1 MGRVVLGTGEY
12 ECSCSVAE
20 RSLAGQGQCQKKKH
34 FFIPPTI
41 TLGKFRLVQAL
52 GTGKSLPLGQGRG
65 PA

>member
-1 MGRVVLGTGEY
+1 MGRVVLGTGEH

-20 RSLAGQGQCQKKKH
+20 RSLAGQGQCQKKH

-41 TLGKFRLVQAL
+41 TLGNFWLGQAL

-65 PA
+65 PV